1 MGTLFPQASVPGGV
15 GRFVAVA
22 VDVSRGG
29 LWPVGALQVVLRRL
43 DVGVVVCATSTMVRW
58 K

>member
-15 GRFVAVA
+15 GRFVAVP

-29 LWPVGALQVVLRRL
+29 LWPVGNLQVVLVL
-43 DVGVVVCATSTMVRW
+43 DDAVLVVGVR
-58 K
+58 